1 MSSAIVTPL
10 NITSAGALSNS
21 PETLRE
27 ILIQNVAATVP
38 DYTANLPASMIE
50 DMTSTG
56 TGILVLMDQGRVD
69 SINNLSPTAINPATL
84 LQLGQA
90 QGIQQG
96 IGSNVSVYVV
106 FSGPTGY
113 LISPGFIV
121 SDGTN
126 QYIVQDGGTIA
137 TNGSTAPL
145 YCVSTNAG
153 QTLAPLPSTVT
164 TIVTSIPSG
173 YTITCTN
180 PNSGTPASTPQTVE
194 QYRAQVL
201 AAQSITVQ
209 GTADYIKTLVGTVPG
224 VNPRLIGVLQAA
236 GGWEVIVGGGDPY
249 QVAGAIYQAVLDL
262 GTIVGSQINSGRN
275 ITVSIVSPPNTYN
288 VTFVNPPDQT
298 VTMSVLWNANL
309 PNFTSGPE
317 VNQLAQPALTSY
329 INSIIVG
336 QPINL
341 LEMTAVFQN
350 AVASVLPSGNLTV
363 LDFTVYINGVQTAPD
378 AGTSIIPGDP
388 ESFFS
393 AAQTAVSVAQ
403 G

>member
-1 MSSAIVTPL
+1 MSSAIITPL
-10 NITSAGALSNS
+10 NITSAGAVPNS
-21 PETLRE
+21 PEMLNQ

-56 TGILVLMDQGRVD
+56 TGLLVLMDQGRVD

-106 FSGPTGY
+106 FSGPAGY

-126 QYIVQDGGTIA
+126 QYIVQDGGTIG
-137 TNGSTAPL
+137 TSGSTAPL

-153 QTLAPLPSTVT
+153 QTLAPHPNTVT

-173 YTITCTN
+173 YTITCIN
-180 PNSGTPASTPQTVE
+180 PNSGTPASAPQTVE

-209 GTADYIKTLVGTVPG
+209 GTPDYIKTLVGTVPG
-224 VNPRLIGVLQAA
+224 VNPRLIGVLQSS

-249 QVAGAIYQAVLDL
+249 QVAGAIYQAVLDI

-275 ITVSIVSPPNTYN
+275 IAVSIVSPPNTYN

-298 VTMSVLWNANL
+298 VTMSVLWNTNL

-329 INSIIVG
+329 LNSIIVG

-341 LEMTAVFQN
+341 LEMTATFQN

-363 LDFTVYINGVQTAPD
+363 LDFTVYVNGVETAPD

-393 AAQTAVSVAQ
+393 ATQTAVSVSQ